1 MFNRSTDKDDDE
13 KKEKKKERK
22 EKPKKHKREDEDEA
36 EWQEVRRG
44 VAIPS
49 VSHYIYIS
57 KCKISIYYYLL

>member
-1 MFNRSTDKDDDE
+1 MLFIRSTDKDDDE

-22 EKPKKHKREDEDEA
+22 EKPKKQKREDEDEA

-49 VSHYIYIS
+49 VSQ
-57 KCKISIYYYLL
+57 YYNKLLL